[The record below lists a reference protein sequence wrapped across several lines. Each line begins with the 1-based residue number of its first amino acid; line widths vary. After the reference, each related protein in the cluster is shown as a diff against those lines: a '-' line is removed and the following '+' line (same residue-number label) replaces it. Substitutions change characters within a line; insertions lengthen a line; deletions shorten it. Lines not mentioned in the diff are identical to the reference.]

1 MLTAFD
7 RAFEIVIGH
16 EGGLSDDPRDPGGLT
31 RYGISKRAHPT
42 VDVRNLTLAQAK
54 QIYLARYWLPLH
66 ADAMPDA
73 VAVQVFDAAVNHGI
87 KAATRMM
94 QRALQVEADGVLGP
108 VTLTAMT
115 TIDDARFAARFAA
128 ERLLYYTDLAGW
140 ESFGRGWTRRVA
152 GNLRLA

>member
-31 RYGISKRAHPT
+31 RYGISQRAHPG

-54 QIYLARYWLPLH
+54 QIYLTRYWLPLH
-66 ADAMPDA
+66 ADAMPEA

-87 KAATRMM
+87 KPATRMM
-94 QRALQVEADGVLGP
+94 QRALQVDADGVLGP

-115 TIDDARFAARFAA
+115 TIDDARFAARFSA

-140 ESFGRGWTRRVA
+140 EAFGRGWTRRVA